1 MLFDFPCEGISFISM
16 TRATSRKLGAALIVI
31 GAALLIGT
39 RGSSTSSNRFVAEA
53 IIQVI
58 KPSGGM
64 SSSGETLRMEAIL
77 LESTAV
83 LDGVI
88 SNLNLTAKWAD
99 PNGTDSTLPRLRH
112 RLSNLIDVRENE
124 TAQQIRLRVAG
135 PDKSQAEELANSV
148 LRVYAAERRTHF
160 RQMKPKN
167 IVALEEQLEDIEPR
181 LQLAIET
188 MERIGKDLSVTDP
201 YQAPRNEP
209 TLLDRIR
216 DGKDEDP
223 GDSVNSLYGIDPAP
237 KNETPEQ
244 AKRRIYNHSR
254 RTADVLSLRKERIET
269 RLEILRANSSTP
281 ESASVQVVQ
290 APEAVSQS
298 QVHAGG
304 RGKSGW
310 TWVGWGAMMAGL
322 ILIIRPPG
330 NQTA

>member
-1 MLFDFPCEGISFISM
+1 
-16 TRATSRKLGAALIVI
+16 
-31 GAALLIGT
+31 
-39 RGSSTSSNRFVAEA
+39 
-53 IIQVI
+53 
-58 KPSGGM
+58 
-64 SSSGETLRMEAIL
+64 MEAML

-88 SNLNLTAKWAD
+88 SNLNLTVKWAD

-135 PDKSQAEELANSV
+135 PDKPQAEELASSV

-223 GDSVNSLYGIDPAP
+223 VDSANSLYGMDTAP
-237 KNETPEQ
+237 KNETPDQ
-244 AKRRIYNHSR
+244 AKRRIFNHSR
-254 RTADVLSLRKERIET
+254 RTADILSLRKERIET
-269 RLEILRANSSTP
+269 RLEILRAHSSTP

-290 APEAVSQS
+290 APEALQS
-298 QVHAGG
+298 PARAGS
-304 RGKSGW
+304 RGKSPW
-310 TWVGWGAMMAGL
+310 TWMGWAAVMAGL
-322 ILIIRPPG
+322 ILIIRPAG
-330 NQTA
+330 NHTT